1 MGTAFFGSA
10 GRAATPTLSHPT
22 LSYSSPTRPPR
33 PRASEATTFTG
44 NIDLQPLSGSQWRV
58 CDTRWPE
65 HDARN
70 LLGFIE
76 HKKGLFEVVQINHGL
91 THLSFTSLAD
101 ATAHFSRESQRAK
114 DAS

>member
-10 GRAATPTLSHPT
+10 GRAATPTLSHP
-22 LSYSSPTRPPR
+22 SPARPPL
-33 PRASEATTFTG
+33 PRTSEAPAFTG

-70 LLGFIE
+70 LLGFVE
-76 HKKGLFEVVQINHGL
+76 YKSGLFEVVQIDHGL
-91 THLSFTSLAD
+91 THLSFRSLAD
-101 ATAHFSRESQRAK
+101 AASHFSRESQRAK

>member
-1 MGTAFFGSA
+1 VFTGSA
-10 GRAATPTLSHPT
+10 
-22 LSYSSPTRPPR
+22 
-33 PRASEATTFTG
+33 FTG

-76 HKKGLFEVVQINHGL
+76 HKNGLFEVVQIDHGL
-91 THLSFTSLAD
+91 THLSFRSLAD

>member
-10 GRAATPTLSHPT
+10 GRAATPTRSHPT
-22 LSYSSPTRPPR
+22 PSPSSPVHPRR
-33 PRASEATTFTG
+33 PRAPEAHAFTG

-58 CDTRWPE
+58 CDSRWPE

-76 HKKGLFEVVQINHGL
+76 HKNGLFEVVQIDHGL

-101 ATAHFSRESQRAK
+101 ATAHFSRESLRAK